1 MAEAALFPELER
13 NLEAMKGKF
22 VTNTDII
29 MKRMV
34 NRGSSRRKMAVLY
47 IQGIVDH
54 TIMNR
59 DLIRPLLTPDFG
71 QLQAPDRQ
79 GGPESLIRYLMEE
92 YLPVGGMIEVDSFE
106 TVMEYLFRGFT
117 IVLLDGCGTAI
128 AANTTGG
135 EKRHVEEPSS
145 QTVIR
150 GPKEGF
156 TENLRTNLSLIR
168 RRIKSPRLS
177 SELLRIGK
185 MTQTDVVLVYIE
197 GIAKEETVL
206 EIRSRIERIDT
217 DSILEGTYIEEFIQ
231 DSTFSPFPT
240 IINTERPDAAAAG
253 LLEGQIVIIVDG
265 SPFVLL
271 APVPFVSFFQSSE
284 DYYQRADIATFLRM
298 IRFASYF
305 ISMMLPAL
313 YIATTTFHQEML
325 PTPLLISLAAQREGV
340 PFPAI
345 IEALLMELTFEVL
358 REAGVRMPR
367 AIGPAISIVGALV
380 LGQAAVSAGLVSAA
394 MVIVVSFTAI
404 SNFVIP
410 SISMSISARL
420 LRFAMMFL
428 AGTLGLFGIM
438 SGIMIIL
445 FHMAGLRSMGVL
457 YLSPLTPTR
466 FKDMKDILL
475 RFPRWSMTTRP
486 SYLTKPFARLR
497 QGKNSKQAPPREGN
511 NAQGDKS

>member
-1 MAEAALFPELER
+1 MGEALYPQLER
-13 NLEAMKGKF
+13 NLEALKDQF
-22 VTNTDII
+22 VENTDII
-29 MKRMV
+29 VKKMV
-34 NRGSSRRKMAVLY
+34 NRGAGLRLAAIY

-54 TIMNR
+54 RIMNR
-59 DLIRPLLTPDFG
+59 DVIQPLLAPGFGLPKDDPDG
-71 QLQAPDRQ
+71 LPSVD
-79 GGPESLIRYLMEE
+79 LICYLTEE
-92 YLPVGGMIEVDSFE
+92 YLPVGGIIQVDTFD
-106 TVMEYLFRGFT
+106 MLLEYLFRGFT
-117 IVLLDGCGTAI
+117 IVLLDGYGRGL

-135 EKRHVEEPSS
+135 EKRNVEEPSS

-156 TENLRTNLSLIR
+156 AESLRVNLSLIR
-168 RRIKSPRLS
+168 RRIKSPQLS
-177 SELLRIGK
+177 SELMRIGNV
-185 MTQTDVVLVYIE
+185 TQTDIALVYIK
-197 GIAKEETVL
+197 GIAKEETVDEVRRRL
-206 EIRSRIERIDT
+206 GSIDT
-217 DSILEGTYIEEFIQ
+217 DSILESNYIEEFIQ
-231 DSTFSPFPT
+231 DSTLSPFPT

-253 LLEGQIVIIVDG
+253 LLEGQVVVIVDG

-271 APVPFVSFFQSSE
+271 APVPFVSFFQASE
-284 DYYQRADIATFLRM
+284 DYYARPDIATFLRV

-305 ISMMLPAL
+305 ISMMLPAV

-420 LRFAMMFL
+420 LRFTMMIL
-428 AGTLGLFGIM
+428 AGTFGLFGIM
-438 SGIMIIL
+438 SGLMIIL
-445 FHMAGLRSMGVL
+445 IHMTGLRSMGVP

-466 FKDMKDILL
+466 FKDMKDILI
-475 RFPRWSMTTRP
+475 RFPLNRMSLRP
-486 SYLTKPFARLR
+486 TFLTKPSDRRR
-497 QGKNSKQAPPREGN
+497 QGKPKKPPKPGDNAEG
-511 NAQGDKS
+511 GSPP